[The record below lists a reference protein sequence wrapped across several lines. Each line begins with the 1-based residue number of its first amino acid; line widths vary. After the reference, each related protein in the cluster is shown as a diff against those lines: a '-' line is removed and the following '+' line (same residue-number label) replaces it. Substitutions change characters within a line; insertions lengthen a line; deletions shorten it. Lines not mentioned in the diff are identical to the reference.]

1 MGTRKIRE
9 GADRVYEA
17 AQAWVDAALR
27 SDSSLFTPGEAIWSS
42 RWLKELREHFLDR
55 PDVSGGKFLEK
66 LQQQLAGRP
75 PQVHLLMAEALY
87 FHRLIVSTWDDTHK
101 RRSIETVLGW
111 FAIPGRHPCGAGPE
125 PHPRHREPGPVF
137 PREAAQSGWLPA
149 RVRGAMEGT
158 RRQ

>member
-42 RWLKELREHFLDR
+42 RWLRELREHFLDR
-55 PDVSGGKFLEK
+55 PDVPGGKFLGK
-66 LQQQLAGRP
+66 LQKQLAGRP
-75 PQVHLLMAEALY
+75 PQVHQLMAEALY
-87 FHRLIVSTWDDTHK
+87 FHQLIVSARDGTPK

-111 FAIPGRHPCGAGPE
+111 SPSPVVIPAELAQGLTWTFRISSGVSQGIDKSVVQSDWEFLRIGVDGR
-125 PHPRHREPGPVF
+125 R
-137 PREAAQSGWLPA
+137 
-149 RVRGAMEGT
+149 
-158 RRQ
+158 

>member
-66 LQQQLAGRP
+66 LQQQLDGRP

-87 FHRLIVSTWDDTHK
+87 FHRLIVSTRDGTHK

-111 FAIPGRHPCGAGPE
+111 SPSPGRHPSEAGPE

-137 PREAAQSGWLPA
+137 PREATQSGWLPD

-158 RRQ
+158 GRQ